1 MRYKQ
6 FGSNRVS
13 VLGFG
18 AMRLPARADDSGHVD
33 IDRSAQLLCEA
44 FEQGIN
50 YVDTAFTYRGG
61 ESELAVAEALRRTKR
76 EVYVSTK
83 FPLFSGPK
91 SGDYTR
97 TLEQQLKKLDRP
109 YIDYYHFHALSKKSF
124 DEIVIPQRFLEEAR
138 RAKEQGLIK
147 HISFS
152 FHDEPEAMRHIID
165 RADVMESVLCQY
177 NIIDRRNEQM
187 LSYAKGRGLGVAIM
201 GPLGGGKFTIR
212 APLESGSKRAFST
225 PELAMRFLF
234 QNPNV
239 DLVLSGMK
247 NHAMLVE
254 NISIASREA
263 TFSAQE
269 QQDLE
274 RMIRENE
281 VLADCYCTECGYCLP
296 CPKGVNIPY
305 LFRLLNY
312 KRVDGLGEYAR
323 KKYRE
328 LQRGGAGK
336 VMMLSDEVMAGQPV
350 SACVGCGLCEKKCPQ
365 KLSIRTK
372 FEEIK
377 RELGD

>member
-1 MRYKQ
+1 MRYKP
-6 FGSNRVS
+6 FGGNQVS

-18 AMRLPARADDSGHVD
+18 AMRLPARADDSSHVD

-44 FEQGIN
+44 FDQGIN
-50 YVDTAFTYRGG
+50 YVDTALTYRGG
-61 ESELAVAEALRRTKR
+61 ESELAVAEALRRTKQK
-76 EVYVSTK
+76 VYVSTK

-109 YIDYYHFHALSKKSF
+109 YIDYYHFHALSQKSF
-124 DEIVIPQRFLEEAR
+124 DEIVIPQGFLEEAR
-138 RAKEQGLIK
+138 WAKEQGLIK

-165 RADVMESVLCQY
+165 RAELMETVLCQY

-187 LSYAKGRGLGVAIM
+187 LPYAKEKGLGVAIM
-201 GPLGGGKFTIR
+201 GPLGGGKFTVL
-212 APLESGSKRAFST
+212 APQGSGSKRAFST

-247 NHAMLVE
+247 NRAMLGE
-254 NISIASREA
+254 NIAIASRGA
-263 TFSAQE
+263 PLSPQE
-269 QQDLE
+269 QQTLE
-274 RMIRENE
+274 RMVQENE

-312 KRVDGLGEYAR
+312 KRVDGLGEYA
-323 KKYRE
+323 KKKFGE
-328 LQRGGAGK
+328 LQRGETGK
-336 VMMLSDEVMAGQPV
+336 VVMLSGEVLAGQPI
-350 SACVGCGLCEKKCPQ
+350 SACVGCGLCERKCPQ
-365 KLSIRTK
+365 KLAIRTK

-377 RELGD
+377 QELGD